1 MLFRFLE
8 GVLSFVGVF
17 SSFPEPSSSALS
29 ESLGESE
36 MVVGGAPVSLKSVIL
51 TGVDVPEVLALSLSH
66 NGKNCKWWCEPRKI
80 IW

>member
-8 GVLSFVGVF
+8 GVLSLVGVF

-29 ESLGESE
+29 ESLGERE
-36 MVVGGAPVSLKSVIL
+36 MVVVGAVSLKSVIL
-51 TGVDVPEVLALSLSH
+51 TGVEVPEVLALSRSH